1 MTDKKILN
9 IFIIFLLAINIL
21 QSVFMKLEGHEAYYW
36 IYSLYPSFGYYDH
49 PPMIAWIIYIGKSLF
64 DGEIGVRFLLPFLF
78 SASVYL
84 MWLSSER
91 KNILLFIL
99 SISSFPVLMASGFYA
114 LPDAPLIFFC
124 SLYFYYLKKYL
135 EQDSNANALIL
146 GIIVSLM
153 IYSKYQGA
161 LVIILSLIASP
172 KLFQRKS
179 FYTALFTGL
188 IVFLPHII
196 WQINNNFPTLQLHIK
211 RHDFDG
217 DGADFINFLL
227 SQLVCG
233 GVFVGLLLLYHLI
246 KNKHHSTY
254 NRILKFNIL
263 GVFIFF
269 GIIALKNH
277 VQGHWTVTAFIALSI
292 FSASVNFSFQ
302 KAKIYKIAF
311 LIAPCIIFMLIRVA
325 VLNKFD
331 NNSPL
336 AILNRISM
344 ATEEVSRIQ
353 EICRSQQIVA
363 SSWHN
368 SSKLSFYTKKF
379 VPDFRRNKQF
389 SLIDYDFPPNI
400 KYCFVAAYNIPG
412 SIPAILT
419 NRTVYVLRDADLE
432 HCCK

>member
-246 KNKHHSTY
+246 KNKHHS
-254 NRILKFNIL
+254 NL
-263 GVFIFF
+263 
-269 GIIALKNH
+269 
-277 VQGHWTVTAFIALSI
+277 
-292 FSASVNFSFQ
+292 
-302 KAKIYKIAF
+302 
-311 LIAPCIIFMLIRVA
+311 
-325 VLNKFD
+325 
-331 NNSPL
+331 
-336 AILNRISM
+336 
-344 ATEEVSRIQ
+344 
-353 EICRSQQIVA
+353 
-363 SSWHN
+363 
-368 SSKLSFYTKKF
+368 
-379 VPDFRRNKQF
+379 
-389 SLIDYDFPPNI
+389 
-400 KYCFVAAYNIPG
+400 
-412 SIPAILT
+412 
-419 NRTVYVLRDADLE
+419 
-432 HCCK
+432 